1 MISFSLFLKLS
12 SACWAC
18 WGTAWGGKGLAPN
31 TDAVFAPGII
41 CLLEE
46 NWKVLQHLWANTGR
60 YEAKVSPPELVAG
73 FRAEKTSLVNETLDA
88 LSQLS
93 NSPSVLYFESAP
105 DAVFRKPT
113 PPPPLPPPPPGIQHY
128 VPWGYRSHAH
138 TPGTSWAFE
147 GVWITPV
154 FLCLIYK

>member
-1 MISFSLFLKLS
+1 ML
-12 SACWAC
+12 A
-18 WGTAWGGKGLAPN
+18 GGK
-31 TDAVFAPGII
+31 
-41 CLLEE
+41 LEGTTTPA
-46 NWKVLQHLWANTGR
+46 KTGR

-113 PPPPLPPPPPGIQHY
+113 PPPPLHRPPTKSNIMFLGDIGPMLTPQVPPEP
-128 VPWGYRSHAH
+128 SKL
-138 TPGTSWAFE
+138 FE
-147 GVWITPV
+147 
-154 FLCLIYK
+154 